1 MVVRLGLGHVRIFF
15 QLESY
20 LLGLGKSL
28 PMVSLSSLMAE
39 GIVIIKT
46 PGDMLAPKGRELCSQ
61 QTLEETESQ
70 GAGAFSRAMSLL
82 VRKPGVHTPSPVL
95 HEPPLI
101 LILAPQIIKCMS
113 HSVCTL

>member
-46 PGDMLAPKGRELCSQ
+46 PGDMLAP
-61 QTLEETESQ
+61 
-70 GAGAFSRAMSLL
+70 
-82 VRKPGVHTPSPVL
+82 
-95 HEPPLI
+95 
-101 LILAPQIIKCMS
+101 
-113 HSVCTL
+113 